1 MPQRGQNFKGTT
13 KMVEIRF
20 MNSKLVKSTQENKS
34 NRVFRAHKNT
44 IKKGENGAERKLG
57 K

>member
-1 MPQRGQNFKGTT
+1 
-13 KMVEIRF
+13 

-34 NRVFRAHKNT
+34 NRIFWAHKNA